1 MPLTACEALLEKLT
15 RIASDVG
22 GEHGRE
28 IAATVIELRARA
40 EEIQERSDAIAAAQ
54 AEALVNAG
62 MMMSELQE
70 THEEL
75 DRARREAEKSDR
87 AKSEFLA
94 HMSHEIRT
102 PFNGVLGMNEIL
114 LKTDLDEHQR
124 HCALTIHQ
132 SAESLLTI
140 INDILDFS
148 KIEAGKLS
156 LQAYPFDLR
165 ELVEAIGGLFAHKVQ
180 AKGVE
185 LLCHLPHDLP
195 RHWIGD
201 GGRLRQVLTNLVGNA
216 VKFTGQGQV
225 TIAVSRP
232 SPGPYQDTLVRFDV
246 TDTGLGIPEAAR
258 ARIFEPFV
266 QAEESTERQ
275 YGGTGLGLAICA
287 KLVGMMHGDIQV
299 ESAPGG
305 GTRFWFTARLEPDT
319 SVPADGDPKLCRT
332 SVGGRRVLIVDD
344 NATNLEICE
353 EQLKSLAVRSRLAT
367 AGADGLALLR
377 QAVTA
382 GDPFDLVILDMDMPG
397 MSGIEVA
404 RAMES
409 DPALRGTRRILLSSI
424 GDIEA
429 AETLQTA
436 GIARAVTKPV
446 RQAELQACVSDVLAD
461 AERATRAPKP
471 EAVVSGRE
479 DARVLVAE
487 DNSVNQLV
495 ARAMLKTLGLACT
508 IVPDGKAALE
518 AWRTGG
524 YDVILM
530 DCHMPVLDG
539 FEATRAIRHEEVDT
553 GTHTPIIALTANAIV
568 GDREA
573 CLAVG
578 MDDYLSKP
586 YTARS
591 LAGKLARWVHPQ
603 NIPAET
609 LGMTTSEDA
618 SRHSPAE

>member
-1 MPLTACEALLEKLT
+1 MNPCEDLLGKLT
-15 RIASDVG
+15 RIAGEVG

-40 EEIQERSDAIAAAQ
+40 EEIEARGDAVAAAQ
-54 AEALVNAG
+54 AEAIVNAG

-70 THEEL
+70 THEAL
-75 DRARREAEKSDR
+75 DRARHAAEKSDR

-148 KIEAGKLS
+148 KIEAGRLS

-165 ELVEAIGGLFAHKVQ
+165 DLVEAIGGLFAHKVQ

-185 LLCHLPHDLP
+185 LLCHLPHDVP

-216 VKFTGQGQV
+216 VKFTDKGQV
-225 TIAVSRP
+225 SIAVSRP
-232 SPGPYQDTLVRFDV
+232 SPGPDHGTLLRFDV

-258 ARIFEPFV
+258 ARIFEPFM
-266 QAEESTERQ
+266 QAEASTELQ

-287 KLVGMMHGDIQV
+287 KLVGMMQGEIQV
-299 ESAPGG
+299 ESVPGG
-305 GTRFWFTARLEPDT
+305 GTRFWFTVHLEPDP
-319 SVPADGDPKLCRT
+319 SAPADSDPKPCRT
-332 SVGGRRVLIVDD
+332 SVGGSRVLIVDD

-353 EQLKSLAVRSRLAT
+353 EQLTSLAVRSRIAT

-377 QAVTA
+377 QAVAA
-382 GDPFDLVILDMDMPG
+382 GDPFDLAILDMDMPG

-404 RAMES
+404 RAIES
-409 DPALRGTRRILLSSI
+409 DPALRATRRILLSSI

-429 AETLQTA
+429 PETLRAA

-446 RQAELQACVSDVLAD
+446 RQAELQACVCDVLAG
-461 AERATRAPKP
+461 AERPARKPTPETVLRA
-471 EAVVSGRE
+471 AE
-479 DARVLVAE
+479 DACVLVAE

-495 ARAMLKTLGLACT
+495 ARAMLKTLGLACE
-508 IVPDGKAALE
+508 IVPHGQAALD
-518 AWRTGG
+518 AWRTGR
-524 YDVILM
+524 YDAILM

-539 FEATRAIRHEEVDT
+539 FEATRAIREEELGT
-553 GTHTPIIALTANAIV
+553 GTRIPIIALTANAIV

-586 YTARS
+586 YTAQG
-591 LAGKLARWVHPQ
+591 LAGKLARWLHPQ
-603 NIPAET
+603 SLSDEIA
-609 LGMTTSEDA
+609 GMTTADDA
-618 SRHSPAE
+618 SRRSPTA

>member
-1 MPLTACEALLEKLT
+1 MNACEALLEKLA
-15 RIASDVG
+15 RIAGDVG
-22 GEHGRE
+22 GDHG
-28 IAATVIELRARA
+28 
-40 EEIQERSDAIAAAQ
+40 EEILSVIGDLRVRANEIQSRSDAIAAAQ

-132 SAESLLTI
+132 SAEALLTI

-156 LQAYPFDLR
+156 LQAYPFDMR
-165 ELVEAIGGLFAHKVQ
+165 DLVEAIGGLFAHRVQ

-185 LLCHLPHDLP
+185 LLCQLPHDLP

-201 GGRLRQVLTNLVGNA
+201 AGRLRQVLTNLVGNA
-216 VKFTGQGQV
+216 VKFTERGQV
-225 TIAVSRP
+225 TITVTRP
-232 SPGPYQDTLVRFDV
+232 QPHVDRGALLRFDV

-266 QAEESTERQ
+266 QAEESTERHF
-275 YGGTGLGLAICA
+275 GGTGLGLAICA
-287 KLVGMMHGDIQV
+287 KLVGMMDGEIRV
-299 ESAPGG
+299 EEAPGG
-305 GTRFWFTARLEPDT
+305 GTRFWFTARLDRDVT
-319 SVPADGDPKLCRT
+319 ATDDGDPGVCRT
-332 SVGGRRVLIVDD
+332 SVVGSRVLIVDD
-344 NATNLEICE
+344 NTTNLEICV
-353 EQLKSLAVRSRLAT
+353 EQLKSLAVRTSIVT
-367 AGADGLALLR
+367 SGADGLVLLR
-377 QAVTA
+377 QAVAA
-382 GDPFDLVILDMDMPG
+382 GDPYRLAILDMDMPG
-397 MSGIEVA
+397 MTGTEVA
-404 RAMES
+404 RAIET
-409 DPALRGTRRILLSSI
+409 DPALRPTRRILLSSV

-429 AETLQTA
+429 PAVLLAA

-446 RQAELQACVSDVLAD
+446 RQAELQACVCEVLSG
-461 AERATRAPKP
+461 AERPARAPTS
-471 EAVVSGRE
+471 ETRLRARN

-487 DNSVNQLV
+487 DNAVNQLV
-495 ARAMLKTLGLACT
+495 ARAMLKTLGLAFDV
-508 IVPDGKAALE
+508 VPDGGAAIE
-518 AWRTGG
+518 AWRSGG
-524 YDVILM
+524 FDAILM

-539 FEATRAIRHEEVDT
+539 FEATRAIREEELRT
-553 GTHTPIIALTANAIV
+553 GTRIPIIALTANAIV

-573 CLAVG
+573 CLAAG

-586 YTARS
+586 YTAQA
-591 LAGKLARWVHPQ
+591 LAEKLARWLLPEA
-603 NIPAET
+603 ISEEILGLTAAEES
-609 LGMTTSEDA
+609 L
-618 SRHSPAE
+618 RHSPAA

>member
-1 MPLTACEALLEKLT
+1 MNACKALLEKLN
-15 RIASDVG
+15 RIAGDVG

-40 EEIQERSDAIAAAQ
+40 EEIQARGDAIAAAQ
-54 AEALVNAG
+54 AEAIVNAG

-70 THEEL
+70 THEAL
-75 DRARREAEKSDR
+75 DQARRAAEKSDR

-114 LKTDLDEHQR
+114 LKTDLDDHQR

-165 ELVEAIGGLFAHKVQ
+165 DLVEAISGLFAHKVQ
-180 AKGVE
+180 ANGVE

-216 VKFTGQGQV
+216 VKFTDKGQV
-225 TIAVSRP
+225 SIAVSRP
-232 SPGPYQDTLVRFDV
+232 SPGPGQGTLLRFDV

-258 ARIFEPFV
+258 ARIFEPFM
-266 QAEESTERQ
+266 QAEASTERQ

-287 KLVGMMHGDIQV
+287 KLVGMMDGEIQV
-299 ESAPGG
+299 ASAPGG

-319 SVPADGDPKLCRT
+319 SVPADSDPKLCRT

-404 RAMES
+404 RAIES
-409 DPALRGTRRILLSSI
+409 DPVSAWHAAHPAQLGRRHRGPGDIARGRHRPRRHQARTPGRAAGVRVRCARRRRTADAQAYARDGAAGTRGRLRARRGRQLGESAGGPRDAEERWASPARSSP
-424 GDIEA
+424 
-429 AETLQTA
+429 TA
-436 GIARAVTKPV
+436 GLR
-446 RQAELQACVSDVLAD
+446 
-461 AERATRAPKP
+461 
-471 EAVVSGRE
+471 
-479 DARVLVAE
+479 
-487 DNSVNQLV
+487 
-495 ARAMLKTLGLACT
+495 
-508 IVPDGKAALE
+508 
-518 AWRTGG
+518 
-524 YDVILM
+524 
-530 DCHMPVLDG
+530 
-539 FEATRAIRHEEVDT
+539 
-553 GTHTPIIALTANAIV
+553 
-568 GDREA
+568 
-573 CLAVG
+573 
-578 MDDYLSKP
+578 
-586 YTARS
+586 
-591 LAGKLARWVHPQ
+591 
-603 NIPAET
+603 
-609 LGMTTSEDA
+609 
-618 SRHSPAE
+618 SRHGGRAATT

>member
-1 MPLTACEALLEKLT
+1 MNPCEVLLEKLA
-15 RIASDVG
+15 RIAADVG
-22 GEHGRE
+22 GHHGE
-28 IAATVIELRARA
+28 AIHAVIDDLRARA
-40 EEIQERSDAIAAAQ
+40 EEILARSDAIAAAQ
-54 AEALVNAG
+54 AEAIVNAG

-70 THEEL
+70 THEKL
-75 DRARREAEKSDR
+75 DHARREAEKSDR

-165 ELVEAIGGLFAHKVQ
+165 DLVEGIGGLFAPKGQ
-180 AKGVE
+180 EKGVE

-201 GGRLRQVLTNLVGNA
+201 AGRLRQVLTNLVGNA
-216 VKFTGQGQV
+216 VKFTERGQV
-225 TIAVSRP
+225 SICVSRP
-232 SPGPYQDTLVRFDV
+232 HPPVDRDAMLRFEV

-258 ARIFEPFV
+258 SRIFEPFV
-266 QAEESTERQ
+266 QAEETTERQ

-287 KLVGMMHGDIQV
+287 KLVAMMGGEIQV
-299 ESAPGG
+299 EAAPGG
-305 GTRFWFTARLEPDT
+305 GTRFWFTARLDRDVTASEDR
-319 SVPADGDPKLCRT
+319 DPNLCRT
-332 SVGGRRVLIVDD
+332 AAIGSRVLIVDD
-344 NATNLEICE
+344 NTTNLEICE
-353 EQLKSLAVRSRLAT
+353 EQLRSLAVRTSIVT
-367 AGADGLALLR
+367 SGADGIVLMR
-377 QAVTA
+377 QAVA
-382 GDPFDLVILDMDMPG
+382 VGDPYALAILDMDMPG

-404 RAMES
+404 HAIET
-409 DPALRGTRRILLSSI
+409 DPALRPTRRILLSSV
-424 GDIEA
+424 GDIETPEVLRA
-429 AETLQTA
+429 A

-446 RQAELQACVSDVLAD
+446 RQAELQACVCDVLAGAD
-461 AERATRAPKP
+461 RPARVTTADNALRAP
-471 EAVVSGRE
+471 E

-487 DNSVNQLV
+487 DNAVNQLV
-495 ARAMLKTLGLACT
+495 ARAMLKTLGLACE
-508 IVPDGKAALE
+508 IVPDGGAAIE
-518 AWRTGG
+518 AWRSGRF
-524 YDVILM
+524 DAILM

-539 FEATRAIRHEEVDT
+539 FQATRAIRDEELRT
-553 GTHTPIIALTANAIV
+553 GTRIPIIALTANAIV

-573 CLAVG
+573 CLAAG

-586 YTARS
+586 YTARG
-591 LAGKLARWVHPQ
+591 LAGKLARWLQPD
-603 NIPAET
+603 T
-609 LGMTTSEDA
+609 LSEAIQGMTAGEDGI
-618 SRHSPAE
+618 RHSPAA